1 MDFGFTILFVEL
13 LIIFV
18 RNCSTCCQSFPN
30 ANNPTT
36 VSTTFNSP
44 FIVDSRL
51 SDCMWPTVILVV
63 EFSLHRY
70 GKKLE
75 GGFQDCFSLLDLIDV
90 IRITGLPWFHNARGC
105 LQTIF
110 CPLLTFFMKFLS
122 CDREMCRAKYS
133 LTYLVLSTLFV
144 NTPLP

>member
-51 SDCMWPTVILVV
+51 SDCGAYGNKREHTVQTPHSGSVIT
-63 EFSLHRY
+63 SLM
-70 GKKLE
+70 
-75 GGFQDCFSLLDLIDV
+75 
-90 IRITGLPWFHNARGC
+90 GLAETHQC
-105 LQTIF
+105 LNEQ
-110 CPLLTFFMKFLS
+110 L
-122 CDREMCRAKYS
+122 
-133 LTYLVLSTLFV
+133 
-144 NTPLP
+144 